1 MRRARRA
8 ESVAARRRGGAGRR
22 WHRVTQPL
30 RQAESRAA
38 RPILSMY
45 QAAGHW
51 QGCSMPLL
59 TTSGEE
65 SIELSMQNRRYLAT
79 PFDGPGV
86 AGGQVSAWGGARRR
100 GGADER
106 S

>member
-1 MRRARRA
+1 
-8 ESVAARRRGGAGRR
+8 
-22 WHRVTQPL
+22 
-30 RQAESRAA
+30 
-38 RPILSMY
+38 
-45 QAAGHW
+45 
-51 QGCSMPLL
+51 MPLL